1 MNEYYTYAYL
11 REDGTPYYIGKG
23 KKNRAYRKDRK
34 RIKRP
39 KDDSRILILKK
50 NLTEEESF
58 KHEIYMISVFGR
70 KDLGTGILQNRTNGG
85 EGTSGSPRFFSEEHK
100 QKLRNYAKGREV
112 KQETRKKLSEK
123 LKNRKF
129 SKESLEKMSSSKKG
143 VKKSE
148 EHKNNI
154 SKSSKKRNKEIYR
167 KYVYTFISPSG
178 EITITTEIS
187 EFCFKHNLTYSK
199 VNYVSRGIYSQHKG
213 WKITRKLKDV
223 SE

>member
-23 KKNRAYRKDRK
+23 KKTRIYRKDRRTK
-34 RIKRP
+34 PP
-39 KDDSRILILKK
+39 KDKSRIIFLKQ
-50 NLTEEESF
+50 NLTEQEAF
-58 KHEIYMISVFGR
+58 NHEIYMIALFGR
-70 KDLGTGILQNRTNGG
+70 KDLGTGILHNKTNGG
-85 EGTSGSPRFFSEEHK
+85 EGTSGSSRVISDEHRE
-100 QKLRNYAKGREV
+100 KLRSIAKGR
-112 KQETRKKLSEK
+112 KFSTETRKKLSEK

-129 SKESLEKMSSSKKG
+129 SKESLEKMSNSKKG

-167 KYVYTFISPSG
+167 KYLYTFISPSG
-178 EITITTEIS
+178 EITTTTEIT
-187 EFCFKHNLTYSK
+187 EFCSKNNLTYSK